1 MDLSITSPLFD
12 SLFLTASDITKWNKT
27 FPNPEESPAGHVR
40 DLSFCYIQPD
50 VPIEF
55 ADRMPYFSNVQ
66 KFTLIGRVATNPSL
80 ISALVQSP
88 PTARSVDVT
97 CSKVLTAHVISLIQ
111 QIPNLDNLSLMATE
125 RGGATPPA
133 GTGKP
138 VQSRFYG
145 TLRLLRQMAHLDIL
159 NTLMETPAGPQFAEV
174 EIRDASKDCF
184 PAALKLVGACQDAI
198 TELHFSV
205 LVLGNF
211 SASRTRNVAPEF
223 YQSNIP
229 PANPSISLVTPG
241 CAR

>member
-1 MDLSITSPLFD
+1 M
-12 SLFLTASDITKWNKT
+12 
-27 FPNPEESPAGHVR
+27 
-40 DLSFCYIQPD
+40 
-50 VPIEF
+50 
-55 ADRMPYFSNVQ
+55 
-66 KFTLIGRVATNPSL
+66 
-80 ISALVQSP
+80 
-88 PTARSVDVT
+88 DVT
-97 CSKVLTAHVISLIQ
+97 FSKVLTAHVISLIQ
-111 QIPNLDNLSLMATE
+111 QIPNSDNLSLMATE

-184 PAALKLVGACQDAI
+184 PVTLKLVGACQDAI